1 MNFNEEDIRSDVG
14 FVCIGQAAG
23 NIGLLFE
30 EKGYNVLYINTSSED
45 LALLK
50 NAKHVY
56 HVPNGEGCAKDRDKA
71 KYHLANDIDH
81 LLDLIETKVPQKNVF
96 VVFASGGGTGS
107 GISPYLLNILVEKF
121 STDEDGELSANPAKL
136 FSAITILPSDSEP
149 LQPAINSYSCCKEI
163 LDIENLGTVFFIDN
177 NSMEDKMK
185 INKVFVSE
193 LDTVLSIPALHKSVK
208 GNVDKAEIKKVI
220 FETHGMG
227 KILCRPRERG
237 TAECIIHDLK
247 DKSIYAPASLN
258 GTVLKNEYNG
268 TFVGSWVGDY
278 YRLFNNAAKFF
289 ASNRKVI
296 FENMERFQEKY
307 DRKIEKR
314 TQPHLNM
321 RRSTNPVC
329 SDVFG
334 SIKDQIVNR
343 TAEHGHLETM
353 SLFDTP
359 SDVNK
364 MEKMNLFDSA
374 NKEEK
379 QPEYIWEKTAITLE
393 VFNNLL
399 VPNWK
404 TEKGLDRYLKTIGTR
419 LAQLIDREEDRY
431 YVLNKYKDNQFR

>member
-208 GNVDKAEIKKVI
+208 LDSSVAYKVVTEAWDYNTQQIVVSDGKKVRKVTELHVDSKKPENSSFDVSMSFKTDGLGKHRIVI
-220 FETHGMG
+220 FEYVYDNKGNLISKEADFDAESQTIYIDKTPNKTGDRTVVFLSILAGMLG
-227 KILCRPRERG
+227 LG
-237 TAECIIHDLK
+237 VVTL
-247 DKSIYAPASLN
+247 
-258 GTVLKNEYNG
+258 
-268 TFVGSWVGDY
+268 FVT
-278 YRLFNNAAKFF
+278 R
-289 ASNRKVI
+289 RK
-296 FENMERFQEKY
+296 K
-307 DRKIEKR
+307 K
-314 TQPHLNM
+314 
-321 RRSTNPVC
+321 
-329 SDVFG
+329 
-334 SIKDQIVNR
+334 
-343 TAEHGHLETM
+343 
-353 SLFDTP
+353 
-359 SDVNK
+359 
-364 MEKMNLFDSA
+364 
-374 NKEEK
+374 
-379 QPEYIWEKTAITLE
+379 
-393 VFNNLL
+393 
-399 VPNWK
+399 
-404 TEKGLDRYLKTIGTR
+404 
-419 LAQLIDREEDRY
+419 
-431 YVLNKYKDNQFR
+431 

>member
-247 DKSIYAPASLN
+247 D
-258 GTVLKNEYNG
+258 
-268 TFVGSWVGDY
+268 
-278 YRLFNNAAKFF
+278 
-289 ASNRKVI
+289 
-296 FENMERFQEKY
+296 
-307 DRKIEKR
+307 
-314 TQPHLNM
+314 
-321 RRSTNPVC
+321 
-329 SDVFG
+329 
-334 SIKDQIVNR
+334 
-343 TAEHGHLETM
+343 
-353 SLFDTP
+353 
-359 SDVNK
+359 NK
-364 MEKMNLFDSA
+364 C
-374 NKEEK
+374 
-379 QPEYIWEKTAITLE
+379 
-393 VFNNLL
+393 
-399 VPNWK
+399 
-404 TEKGLDRYLKTIGTR
+404 
-419 LAQLIDREEDRY
+419 
-431 YVLNKYKDNQFR
+431 

>member
-185 INKVFVSE
+185 INKVCIKNVNDLNYGLVDYVYLQDKKKGIGVRFPVEGVDSDISEEAFIDIVLQACISYAKSESKIQKCSDIRYAVKNHTLRIKLSYKGLAHTIDACMIAGEILDLNVLIQSVISNNDDSMYRSFIPCNELERFGYDVSSIVTTAIQDSIASGFSLKSLVDVLKE
-193 LDTVLSIPALHKSVK
+193 LEAPI
-208 GNVDKAEIKKVI
+208 
-220 FETHGMG
+220 
-227 KILCRPRERG
+227 
-237 TAECIIHDLK
+237 DLR
-247 DKSIYAPASLN
+247 DKSSMYAN
-258 GTVLKNEYNG
+258 
-268 TFVGSWVGDY
+268 
-278 YRLFNNAAKFF
+278 
-289 ASNRKVI
+289 I
-296 FENMERFQEKY
+296 
-307 DRKIEKR
+307 
-314 TQPHLNM
+314 
-321 RRSTNPVC
+321 
-329 SDVFG
+329 
-334 SIKDQIVNR
+334 
-343 TAEHGHLETM
+343 
-353 SLFDTP
+353 
-359 SDVNK
+359 
-364 MEKMNLFDSA
+364 
-374 NKEEK
+374 
-379 QPEYIWEKTAITLE
+379 
-393 VFNNLL
+393 
-399 VPNWK
+399 
-404 TEKGLDRYLKTIGTR
+404 
-419 LAQLIDREEDRY
+419 
-431 YVLNKYKDNQFR
+431 

>member
-185 INKVFVSE
+185 INKIFVNE
-193 LDTVLSIPALHKSVK
+193 LDTVLSIPAL
-208 GNVDKAEIKKVI
+208 GNTTVEI
-220 FETHGMG
+220 
-227 KILCRPRERG
+227 
-237 TAECIIHDLK
+237 
-247 DKSIYAPASLN
+247 
-258 GTVLKNEYNG
+258 
-268 TFVGSWVGDY
+268 
-278 YRLFNNAAKFF
+278 
-289 ASNRKVI
+289 
-296 FENMERFQEKY
+296 
-307 DRKIEKR
+307 
-314 TQPHLNM
+314 
-321 RRSTNPVC
+321 
-329 SDVFG
+329 
-334 SIKDQIVNR
+334 
-343 TAEHGHLETM
+343 
-353 SLFDTP
+353 
-359 SDVNK
+359 
-364 MEKMNLFDSA
+364 
-374 NKEEK
+374 
-379 QPEYIWEKTAITLE
+379 
-393 VFNNLL
+393 
-399 VPNWK
+399 
-404 TEKGLDRYLKTIGTR
+404 
-419 LAQLIDREEDRY
+419 
-431 YVLNKYKDNQFR
+431 

>member
-258 GTVLKNEYNG
+258 GTVLYYVMSTTQDIDKKSIFVEFGEPLDTFQTFNEKNNIVLMTGMSFPLDRLKGISTRVKAKRDKIEDSYEGLIENG
-268 TFVGSWVGDY
+268 LIDDVSLGVLRIISKNVKKGDNMEVVTEKRGSTYTTYVNSKSGKCANCVPSMKHDSCDANKLLQEHDTFV
-278 YRLFNNAAKFF
+278 
-289 ASNRKVI
+289 
-296 FENMERFQEKY
+296 
-307 DRKIEKR
+307 
-314 TQPHLNM
+314 
-321 RRSTNPVC
+321 
-329 SDVFG
+329 
-334 SIKDQIVNR
+334 
-343 TAEHGHLETM
+343 
-353 SLFDTP
+353 
-359 SDVNK
+359 
-364 MEKMNLFDSA
+364 
-374 NKEEK
+374 
-379 QPEYIWEKTAITLE
+379 
-393 VFNNLL
+393 
-399 VPNWK
+399 
-404 TEKGLDRYLKTIGTR
+404 KGL
-419 LAQLIDREEDRY
+419 
-431 YVLNKYKDNQFR
+431 N

>member
-237 TAECIIHDLK
+237 TAECIIHDLN
-247 DKSIYAPASLN
+247 AS
-258 GTVLKNEYNG
+258 VR
-268 TFVGSWVGDY
+268 V
-278 YRLFNNAAKFF
+278 
-289 ASNRKVI
+289 
-296 FENMERFQEKY
+296 
-307 DRKIEKR
+307 KIEPM
-314 TQPHLNM
+314 T
-321 RRSTNPVC
+321 TNDDC
-329 SDVFG
+329 EAR
-334 SIKDQIVNR
+334 IINTWRINR
-343 TAEHGHLETM
+343 TGKIGY
-353 SLFDTP
+353 F
-359 SDVNK
+359 K
-364 MEKMNLFDSA
+364 FYNLRF
-374 NKEEK
+374 
-379 QPEYIWEKTAITLE
+379 
-393 VFNNLL
+393 VF
-399 VPNWK
+399 
-404 TEKGLDRYLKTIGTR
+404 
-419 LAQLIDREEDRY
+419 
-431 YVLNKYKDNQFR
+431 